1 MSDFAIKQRLNRAIK
16 SAIKL
21 LDQPPGSYEIIL
33 LNNHVFHIEAIRKKE
48 IRKIRIVLDEI
59 TEEDKELVAKVNLPI
74 VCTKE
79 IWCKERNSRE
89 FKIVEINDYMI

>member
-48 IRKIRIVLDEI
+48 IRKIRVVLDEI
-59 TEEDKELVAKVNLPI
+59 TEEDEKMVREFSLPEI
-74 VCTKE
+74 CTKE
-79 IWCKERNSRE
+79 IWCKKENERGFVTE
-89 FKIVEINDYMI
+89 VVD

>member
-48 IRKIRIVLDEI
+48 IRKIRPEI
-59 TEEDKELVAKVNLPI
+59 
-74 VCTKE
+74 CTKE
-79 IWCKERNSRE
+79 IWAKKERGRGFEIRE
-89 FKIVEINDYMI
+89 IG

>member
-48 IRKIRIVLDEI
+48 IRKIRVVLDEI
-59 TEEDKELVAKVNLPI
+59 TEEDEKMVREFSLPEI
-74 VCTKE
+74 CTKE
-79 IWCKERNSRE
+79 IWVKRE
-89 FKIVEINDYMI
+89 GGRDFMIKVIN

>member
-48 IRKIRIVLDEI
+48 IRKIRVVLDKI
-59 TEEDKELVAKVNLPI
+59 TEEDIKKVKRFSLPEI
-74 VCTKE
+74 CTKE
-79 IWCKERNSRE
+79 IWCKIQRQRG
-89 FKIVEINDYMI
+89 FKTLEIT

>member
-59 TEEDKELVAKVNLPI
+59 TEEDEKMVREFSLPEI
-74 VCTKE
+74 CTKE
-79 IWCKERNSRE
+79 IWVKESTNRL
-89 FKIVEINDYMI
+89 FKVIEIR

>member
-48 IRKIRIVLDEI
+48 IRKIRVVLDKI
-59 TEEDKELVAKVNLPI
+59 TEEDEKMVREFSLPEI
-74 VCTKE
+74 CTKE
-79 IWCKERNSRE
+79 IWAKKERGRE
-89 FKIVEINDYMI
+89 FEIKEIL